1 MGINTK
7 AAVLALVI
15 IAFIILIGLGSSSEM
30 DRASVGGAGSSIDQ
44 YTHSTLPQK
53 PTLDDNYKDNMD
65 MELDCKKASKDLQE
79 FYDCMDNPWYFFL
92 LVNYACKSMGIN
104 KKGAALALVIIAF
117 MILIGLGGS

>member
-15 IAFIILIGLGSSSEM
+15 IAFMILIGLGSSSEM
-30 DRASVGGAGSSIDQ
+30 DRASAGSSIDQ

-65 MELDCKKASKDLQE
+65 IQLDCKNPSDLQE
-79 FYDCMDNPWYFFL
+79 FYACVNNP
-92 LVNYACKSMGIN
+92 
-104 KKGAALALVIIAF
+104 
-117 MILIGLGGS
+117 